1 MSRAGDPS
9 AHGGRFNLSA
19 LAVRERS
26 VTLFFILVTA
36 VAGLLSFF
44 ELGRAEDPAFTVRAL
59 VVSALWPGASA
70 RQMQDL
76 VAEPLEKRIAEVEYF
91 NKVETTARPGRVD
104 MLVEFKDY
112 SPPGE
117 VPELFY
123 QVRKRMQD
131 EAANLPTGIQGP
143 FVNDEFSDVY
153 FALFALSAPGL
164 PPRHLVREAER
175 VRDRLARIEGVQK
188 ARLLGE
194 RPERIFVE
202 FDQARLAT
210 LGLTAD
216 AVKDALDAQNRL
228 LPAGLVETAG
238 PRVYLRLDGAL
249 DDLAAVREV
258 PLRVGGR
265 LLRLGEVATVARG
278 YEDPP
283 EFLIRS
289 GGEDAVL
296 LGVVMRNGENGLDL
310 GARLAEFQRRLQ
322 GDLPLGI
329 QVVQLTNQA
338 EVIAHAVDLFQ
349 LKFLVAVGVVM
360 LVSFVALGWRAGFIV
375 GIAIPLTLGLTFLL
389 MLVRGVN
396 LDRVSLGALILALG
410 LLVDDAIISIEMM
423 LVKMEEGWDRLKAAA
438 HAWTVTAAPMLS
450 GTLVTAVG
458 FVPIGF
464 ARSSVGE
471 YTANIFWVLAFALLS
486 SWLVAVTFTPFLGTV
501 ILRPPKAA
509 PPADAAAG
517 EFAESAYDSPLY
529 RRLRALIRRCVCH
542 KRLVVAV
549 TFALLALAI
558 TALAEGVQKQF
569 FPTSDR
575 PEVMVD
581 VYLPE
586 GSSVRTTIAVAE
598 RVERVIGQAPGVRSF
613 ATYIGAGAPRFFLAL
628 NPELSNPAFA
638 KLVAVATDPAARD
651 ALIAYLQSHIDAG
664 DFPEAR
670 VRVHKLLYG
679 PPVIWPVSFRVLGE
693 DPLRLRAIAEQLRQV
708 VAADPH
714 TLDAHLEWGE
724 RAPVVR
730 LELDADRLR
739 LIGLTPR
746 ELALQLQYQLS
757 GVAATEIREDIRN
770 VQLVLR
776 GRPFAHAIAEQPVP
790 GQEIPGQLGAAR
802 ASEPPAPWQERLA
815 DLTVKTQDGRSIPL
829 VQVGQLVMAFEDP
842 VLERYNREPY
852 IAVNAEVRGAQ
863 PANVTQAIQA
873 RLGPLMA
880 QLPDGYHI
888 DTGGAVE
895 ESAKADASIQRM
907 QPIML
912 ALMLMVIML
921 QMRTFS
927 GTFMVVATAPLGV
940 IGATLAL
947 LLADK
952 PFGFVALLG
961 LIGLAGIL
969 MRNTLI
975 LAKQIEDNLARGM
988 EASTALIE
996 ATVRRARPVILT
1008 AAAAVFAFV
1017 PLATDTF
1024 WGPLAYVLIGGVIA
1038 GTLITLLFLPA
1049 LYALWFRVRLPAG

>member
-9 AHGGRFNLSA
+9 DEGVRFNLSA

-36 VAGLLSFF
+36 LAGLLSFF
-44 ELGRAEDPAFTVRAL
+44 ELGRAEDPAFTVRVL

-70 RQMQDL
+70 QQMQDL
-76 VAEPLEKRIAEVEYF
+76 VAEPLEKRISEVDYF

-112 SPPGE
+112 SPPSA

-131 EAANLPTGIQGP
+131 EAADLPSGVQGP

-164 PPRHLVREAER
+164 PPRQLVREAER

-216 AVKDALDAQNRL
+216 AVQDALDAQNRL

-238 PRVYLRLDGAL
+238 PRVYLRLDGAF
-249 DDLAAVREV
+249 DDLEAVREV

-296 LGVVMRNGENGLDL
+296 LGVVMRNGENGLEL
-310 GARLAEFQRRLQ
+310 GARLAEFQRRLLD
-322 GDLPLGI
+322 DLPLGI

-360 LVSFVALGWRAGFIV
+360 LVSFVALGWRAGFVV

-389 MLVRGVN
+389 MLVRGVD

-486 SWLVAVTFTPFLGTV
+486 SWLVAVTFTPFLGTA
-501 ILRPPKAA
+501 ILRPPRLA
-509 PPADAAAG
+509 PAHG
-517 EFAESAYDSPLY
+517 ESAYDATIY
-529 RRLRALIRRCVCH
+529 RRLRALVRQCVRH
-542 KRLVVAV
+542 KGLVVAA
-549 TFALLALAI
+549 TFGLLVLAI

-598 RVERVIGQAPGVRSF
+598 RVERLIGQAPGVRSF

-638 KLVAVATDPAARD
+638 KLVAVATDPVVRD

-693 DPLRLRAIAEQLRQV
+693 DPLRLRAIAEQVRHV

-714 TLDAHLEWGE
+714 TRDAHLEWGE

-770 VQLVLR
+770 VRLVLR
-776 GRPFAHAIAEQPVP
+776 GRPFTHATAGQSAT

-802 ASEPPAPWQERLA
+802 ASESSAPWPDRLA

-829 VQVGQLVMAFEDP
+829 AQVGRLVMAFEDP
-842 VLERYNREPY
+842 VLERYNREPF
-852 IAVNAEVRGAQ
+852 IAVNAEVTGAQ
-863 PANVTQAIQA
+863 PANVTLAIQA
-873 RLGPLMA
+873 RLGAVMA

-895 ESAKADASIQRM
+895 ESAKADASIQQM

-975 LAKQIEDNLARGM
+975 LAQQIEDNLAHGM
-988 EASTALIE
+988 ESSAAVIE

-1024 WGPLAYVLIGGVIA
+1024 WGPLADVLIGGVIV
-1038 GTLITLLFLPA
+1038 GTLVTLLFLPA
-1049 LYALWFRVRLPAG
+1049 LYALWFRIRLPAG